1 MAESEESDK
10 VPPSTINKVLFFFF
24 FCLITVI
31 LALRSRLLQAWLI
44 NVTLQ
49 KCTSARLR
57 ISEGRFIDAMRFR

>member
-10 VPPSTINKVLFFFF
+10 VPPSTINKVLFFF